1 MKNRSYIGITGFTS
15 PLEVSSILE
24 GIDFQKSNRMLMVG
38 VLVNSKSLEGGTSSR
53 YPLIEKVKTIF
64 PDNENCMN
72 LVHFNNNRGHE
83 SLLSQLKSITDIAG
97 DHFDGFQLN
106 ITWPSAKVLEHYK
119 RAYNKKVVLQVSNGA
134 FNTVSN
140 SPKKLAEKIHDEY
153 NGLVDHF
160 LLDASGGTGKLF
172 NSEIMR
178 SYLEVLSSKTHTY
191 GLGVAGGLSPSTL
204 HLLEPLVKDFPEINI
219 DAEGRLRNNEDNLDI
234 EITGRYLEKSLE
246 LFS

>member
-1 MKNRSYIGITGFTS
+1 
-15 PLEVSSILE
+15 
-24 GIDFQKSNRMLMVG
+24 MVG

-72 LVHFNNNRGHE
+72 LVHFNNNRGPGN
-83 SLLSQLKSITDIAG
+83 LLSQLNLITDIAG
-97 DHFDGFQLN
+97 GHFDGFQLN
-106 ITWPSAKVLEHYK
+106 ITWPSVKTLEIYK
-119 RAYNKKVVLQVSNGA
+119 KAYNKTIVLQINNDA
-134 FNTVSN
+134 FNAVSN

-153 NGLVDHF
+153 NGIVDHF

-172 NSEIMR
+172 NSEIIR

-219 DAEGRLRNNEDNLDI
+219 DAEGKLRDNDDNLDI